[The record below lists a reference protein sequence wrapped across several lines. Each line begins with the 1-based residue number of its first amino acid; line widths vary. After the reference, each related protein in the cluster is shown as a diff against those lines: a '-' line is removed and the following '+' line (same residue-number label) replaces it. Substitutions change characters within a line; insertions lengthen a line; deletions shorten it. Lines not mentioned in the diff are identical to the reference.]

1 MAIPPC
7 GTFEIVVVVPQSGE
21 DRAPWRVQLCK
32 PIEPTGD
39 DLRDDRLV
47 GHSPRLEIS
56 DAGMTPDVRTSP
68 FTGTAGPR
76 VLRSR
81 MTLTASKRKH
91 ARVASVAFHVDQAL
105 TMALLPS
112 DMLFLARTAC
122 GGLALSIVR
131 DGQLVAAAGAVS
143 AVPLGELVHVRI
155 PIDEVREAEGVF
167 RKSDP
172 EFEFRELPIEIRLG
186 ELTGLLH
193 RGRLRHQSYEVFV
206 EHGFYP
212 GLPGTNECVA
222 VSLTGTCPDIA
233 AVASAQLLDSPD
245 ALEIVRWG
253 T

>member
-1 MAIPPC
+1 MAIPLC
-7 GTFEIVVVVPQSGE
+7 GTFEYVVVVPQAGE
-21 DRAPWRVQLCK
+21 NRAPWRVQLCK

-39 DLRDDRLV
+39 DVRDDRLV
-47 GHSPRLEIS
+47 GHSPSLDIS
-56 DAGMTPDVRTSP
+56 AAGMTPDMRTSP

-81 MTLTASKRKH
+81 MTLTATKRTH
-91 ARVASVAFHVDQAL
+91 ARVASVSFHVDQAL
-105 TMALLPS
+105 TTALLPR

-131 DGQLVAAAGAVS
+131 DGQLVAAAGAAS
-143 AVPLGELVHVRI
+143 AVPLGELVRVRI
-155 PIDEVREAEGVF
+155 PIDAIREAESVF
-167 RKSDP
+167 RKNDP
-172 EFEFRELPIEIRLG
+172 EFEFREVPIEIRLG
-186 ELTGLLH
+186 EVTRVLH
-193 RGRLRHQSYEVFV
+193 RGRLRHRSYEVFV

-233 AVASAQLLDSPD
+233 AVASAQLLDFPD
-245 ALEIVRWG
+245 ALEIVKWG